1 MERIKEN
8 LSSVSSLK
16 PFELIFY
23 GSRQRGDGTLIS
35 DFNFF
40 LLADPSDQLK
50 SNFIREINQA
60 LEPLQ
65 SQGPVNLVSGDWDSF
80 RLRMK
85 CFDPGAVHI
94 CEIGEPYF
102 GSEYFPIIKEEWDK
116 IKVESV
122 DVLNAGKYLR
132 KRYRFFKG
140 IVPRNTKEDVLRMER
155 LLAIYLQTWMFR
167 HIDDVSVAEIV
178 NSDIPSRIGQMFRGL
193 YSKEAKGNV
202 IELTD
207 LYDEIVKLK
216 AELKNP
222 DSPFSAERFQQIKET
237 LRFEEKE
244 IRILKL
250 NY

>member
-1 MERIKEN
+1 MERIKES
-8 LSSVSSLK
+8 LSTVSSLK

-23 GSRQRGDGTLIS
+23 GSRQRGDFNDSS

-65 SQGPVNLVSGDWDSF
+65 AQGPVNLISGDWDSF
-80 RLRMK
+80 RQRMRS
-85 CFDPGAVHI
+85 FDPAAVQI

-116 IKVESV
+116 YKLETPDSAAAV
-122 DVLNAGKYLR
+122 KYLR

-155 LLAIYLQTWMFR
+155 LLALYLQNWMFR
-167 HIDDVSVAEIV
+167 YIDDLSIPEIV
-178 NSDIPSRIGQMFRGL
+178 NSDIPSRIGPMFRAL
-193 YSKEAKGNV
+193 YSKELKGN
-202 IELTD
+202 IAELLE
-207 LYDEIVKLK
+207 LYEEILKLK
-216 AELKNP
+216 WELRIPN
-222 DSPFSAERFQQIKET
+222 SPFSSERFHQIKET
-237 LRFEEKE
+237 LRFDDKE
-244 IRILKL
+244 VRILKL

>member
-1 MERIKEN
+1 MEKIKEN

-23 GSRQRGDGTLIS
+23 GSRQRGDANPSS

-50 SNFIREINQA
+50 SNFIREINKA

-65 SQGPVNLVSGDWDSF
+65 EQGPVNLISGDWDSF

-85 CFDPGAVHI
+85 SFDPGAVHI
-94 CEIGEPYF
+94 CELGEPYF

-116 IKVESV
+116 TKLEPV
-122 DVLNAGKYLR
+122 DGVSAGKYLR

-140 IVPRNTKEDVLRMER
+140 IVPRNTKEDVIRMER
-155 LLAIYLQTWMFR
+155 LLAIYLQNWMFR
-167 HIDDVSVAEIV
+167 YIGDLGVGEIV
-178 NSDIPSRIGQMFRGL
+178 NSDIPSRIGPMFRIL
-193 YSKEAKGNV
+193 YSKEAKGN
-202 IELTD
+202 ILELVE
-207 LYDEIVKLK
+207 LYHEIVKLK
-216 AELKNP
+216 TELRTP
-222 DSPFSAERFQQIKET
+222 ESPFSAQRFQQIKDT